1 MTISRAQMYRQLY
14 QNGGNTLPIYPR
26 IEAIENSLGGA
37 EERIGDPALEQFS
50 GSPLSN
56 VYNNQTSGMS
66 SIFGNTGSQQSSAPS
81 PQLGILGIPGQGG
94 FNQPQSQQPQQ
105 SNVDVQIGTPLPGVF
120 GPRGPRPFGPQV
132 DPNRDY
138 GFNQYGFD
146 SSLLNYLNQQK
157 QGSFNDMGASYNY
170 DPTTQTFSGGTM
182 GAQYGNIPLSVLQQV
197 ATSGDRNL
205 LQQYQ
210 TGGRGFN
217 QPQSQQPGVQPIP
230 GPLGNL
236 GPINVDPN
244 LIYDKPRP
252 NFGQQPGMFSLGP
265 INVDPNLIYDKP
277 TVGDPRLGAPFIPGN
292 PLQEIMR
299 GRAANGGRIGY
310 QEGGMEMMQPEG
322 IMGAMSGAMSP
333 EAGGMMQPPM
343 QDQMQGQMMPAAGG
357 EEQGQNALLTII
369 QLLIEQG
376 IDPETAKELAARILE
391 AFAQGGEPAV
401 EALANQLEQEEG
413 MQQPMMMAEGGLTSI
428 DRARDM
434 LQSRAPRGEFLAYIN
449 PQEAGILK
457 LMGGAGQDV
466 NVKGVPSYFKK
477 IFKSVAKAV
486 KSVAKSPIGMIALSI
501 AAPYA
506 LGALTGG
513 AFATFGGTGLAGAAI
528 RAGISNLAI
537 QGITTG
543 KFDPKQALIAGLA
556 GGALSGLTGPASAA
570 VNIDPSTGLP
580 IDSIT
585 GTITQPSIGS
595 LQSNLGQQFNPS
607 ITPSITGTITQPSSF
622 FSPTEYGS
630 ALSKALPTGLESDIS
645 SMVGTGKY
653 APFTLDKA
661 TLDPAAGAGSQI
673 YNPGAVQTTP
683 NIFERGLTSVQDFGT
698 KLISDPIGTIGTGI
712 KSTYD
717 LAKKYPAEAILAA
730 TAALGALTPQ
740 QPGEPDD
747 SYQQRKTQ
755 YDAEVAR
762 YITQYGGGT
771 KLYSPSFYAMEG
783 AVDPFAGRSTY
794 AADGGSISFERK
806 TLEKK
811 GYGDMMK
818 NMTPKEVS
826 QLYDSVMGTF
836 SRRFQAEGS
845 MPMGEP
851 RQNQAGI
858 MELDYRAKGGFV
870 PPIGIKEKADDI
882 PAMLS
887 NNEFVFTADAVRN
900 AGEGN
905 VNKGAQRMYGLMKQ
919 LEAGG
924 VV

>member
-1 MTISRAQMYRQLY
+1 MGGMGQM
-14 QNGGNTLPIYPR
+14 G
-26 IEAIENSLGGA
+26 IESLSPMQ
-37 EERIGDPALEQFS
+37 PAMQ
-50 GSPLSN
+50 PA
-56 VYNNQTSGMS
+56 M
-66 SIFGNTGSQQSSAPS
+66 QSAM
-81 PQLGILGIPGQGG
+81 
-94 FNQPQSQQPQQ
+94 
-105 SNVDVQIGTPLPGVF
+105 
-120 GPRGPRPFGPQV
+120 
-132 DPNRDY
+132 Y
-138 GFNQYGFD
+138 
-146 SSLLNYLNQQK
+146 
-157 QGSFNDMGASYNY
+157 
-170 DPTTQTFSGGTM
+170 
-182 GAQYGNIPLSVLQQV
+182 
-197 ATSGDRNL
+197 
-205 LQQYQ
+205 
-210 TGGRGFN
+210 
-217 QPQSQQPGVQPIP
+217 
-230 GPLGNL
+230 
-236 GPINVDPN
+236 
-244 LIYDKPRP
+244 
-252 NFGQQPGMFSLGP
+252 
-265 INVDPNLIYDKP
+265 
-277 TVGDPRLGAPFIPGN
+277 N
-292 PLQEIMR
+292 PLQNTYNSGMPMM
-299 GRAANGGRIGY
+299 ANGGRMGY
-310 QEGGMEMMQPEG
+310 QEGDIAMSQPEG

-343 QDQMQGQMMPAAGG
+343 QDQIQGQMMPAAGG

-401 EALANQLEQEEG
+401 EALANQLEQEEMQQEG
-413 MQQPMMMAEGGLTSI
+413 MQQEQVMQQPMMMAEGGLTSI

-466 NVKGVPSYFKK
+466 NVRGVPSFFIKK
-477 IFKSVAKAV
+477 AFKSVAKVV
-486 KSVAKSPIGMIALSI
+486 KSVVKSPIGQIALAI

-506 LGALTGG
+506 IGAMFP
-513 AFATFGGTGLAGAAI
+513 AFATLGTASLGTFGGAAL

-585 GTITQPSIGS
+585 GTITQPSIPGS

-607 ITPSITGTITQPSSF
+607 ITPGITGTITQPSSF

-717 LAKKYPAEAILAA
+717 LAKKYPAESILAA

-747 SYQQRKTQ
+747 SYQQRKAE
-755 YDAEVAR
+755 YDNEVAR

-783 AVDPFAGRSTY
+783 AVDPFLGRSTY
-794 AADGGSISFERK
+794 AANGGRI
-806 TLEKK
+806 
-811 GYGDMMK
+811 GY
-818 NMTPKEVS
+818 E
-826 QLYDSVMGTF
+826 Y
-836 SRRFQAEGS
+836 GS

-900 AGEGN
+900 AGDGN

>member
-1 MTISRAQMYRQLY
+1 MGQM
-14 QNGGNTLPIYPR
+14 G
-26 IEAIENSLGGA
+26 IESLSPMQ
-37 EERIGDPALEQFS
+37 PAMQ
-50 GSPLSN
+50 PA
-56 VYNNQTSGMS
+56 M
-66 SIFGNTGSQQSSAPS
+66 QSAM
-81 PQLGILGIPGQGG
+81 
-94 FNQPQSQQPQQ
+94 
-105 SNVDVQIGTPLPGVF
+105 
-120 GPRGPRPFGPQV
+120 
-132 DPNRDY
+132 Y
-138 GFNQYGFD
+138 
-146 SSLLNYLNQQK
+146 
-157 QGSFNDMGASYNY
+157 
-170 DPTTQTFSGGTM
+170 
-182 GAQYGNIPLSVLQQV
+182 
-197 ATSGDRNL
+197 
-205 LQQYQ
+205 
-210 TGGRGFN
+210 
-217 QPQSQQPGVQPIP
+217 
-230 GPLGNL
+230 
-236 GPINVDPN
+236 
-244 LIYDKPRP
+244 
-252 NFGQQPGMFSLGP
+252 
-265 INVDPNLIYDKP
+265 
-277 TVGDPRLGAPFIPGN
+277 N
-292 PLQEIMR
+292 PLQNTYNSGMPMM
-299 GRAANGGRIGY
+299 ANGGRIGY

-322 IMGAMSGAMSP
+322 IMGAMSGSMSGAMSP

-357 EEQGQNALLTII
+357 EEQGQTAILTII

-413 MQQPMMMAEGGLTSI
+413 MQQEPMMMAEGGLTSI

-449 PQEAGILK
+449 PQEAGILR

-466 NVKGVPSYFKK
+466 NVRGVPSYFKK
-477 IFKSVAKAV
+477 IFKSIGKAV
-486 KSVAKSPIGMIALSI
+486 KSIVKSPIGQIALAI

-506 LGALTGG
+506 IGAMFP
-513 AFATFGGTGLAGAAI
+513 AFATLGTASLGTFGGAAL

-543 KFDPKQALIAGLA
+543 KFDPKQALLAAAA
-556 GGALSGLTGPASAA
+556 GGALSGLTGPASAG

-585 GTITQPSIGS
+585 GTVTQPSIGS
-595 LQSNLGQQFNPS
+595 LESNLGQQFNPS

-630 ALSKALPTGLESDIS
+630 ALSTPTPKYTGFESDIS
-645 SMVGTGKY
+645 SMVGKGPN
-653 APFTLDKA
+653 AAFTLDQA

-673 YNPGAVQTTP
+673 YNPGAIQTTP
-683 NIFERGLTSVQDFGT
+683 NMFERGIASVQDFGT
-698 KLISDPIGTIGTGI
+698 KLMSDPIGTIGRGVGA
-712 KSTYD
+712 TYD
-717 LAKKYPAEAILAA
+717 LAKKYPAESILAA

-740 QPGEPDD
+740 QPGEPDS
-747 SYQQRKTQ
+747 SYEQRKAE
-755 YDAEVAR
+755 YDNEVAR

-794 AADGGSISFERK
+794 AANGGRI
-806 TLEKK
+806 
-811 GYGDMMK
+811 GY
-818 NMTPKEVS
+818 E
-826 QLYDSVMGTF
+826 Y
-836 SRRFQAEGS
+836 GS

-900 AGEGN
+900 AGDGN